1 MKKFTLCL
9 LAAFIVLNAKSQ
21 ITVSSNNNVGVGT
34 SAPNEKLEISG
45 SIRGNIA
52 GGALQINTASNG
64 YIQVGPQS
72 TSAAAIY
79 TDRTSFLFNHTVT
92 SWGGDFASYYTSDL
106 IFKTGVSYYNE
117 PGTVRMTIKN
127 SNGFVGIGT
136 TTPGYLLDVN
146 GVIRVLTTTY
156 QSDERLKN
164 NIKNVTGALTSLVSL
179 QGKTYKL
186 NPPATSSNVAVTVQ
200 SDTSMVKTTTPAL
213 DNALYDRN
221 HIGFLAQDVQKV
233 FPELVYEDKDG
244 MLSVDYISMIPILVE
259 SIKEQQAVIYELKAA
274 VEELKKKVGTQ

>member
-1 MKKFTLCL
+1 MKKFTLFL
-9 LAAFIVLNAKSQ
+9 FAAFIALNAKSQ
-21 ITVSSNNNVGVGT
+21 ITVNSLNNVGVGT
-34 SAPNEKLEISG
+34 STPNEKLEING
-45 SIRGNIA
+45 NIRGNIA

-64 YIQVGPQS
+64 YLQIGPQNS
-72 TSAAAIY
+72 TAAHIY
-79 TDRTSFLFNHTVT
+79 TDRPYFYFNHTIT
-92 SWGGDFASYYTSDL
+92 SSGGDFAAYNTSDL
-106 IFKTGVSYYNE
+106 LFKTGVSYYNTA
-117 PGTVRMTIKN
+117 GTVRMTIT
-127 SNGFVGIGT
+127 SSEGFVGIGT
-136 TTPGYLLDVN
+136 ITPEYLLDVN

-186 NPPATSSNVAVTVQ
+186 NPPATPSNVAGIVQ
-200 SDTSMVKTTTPAL
+200 SDTSLVQTATPAL

-244 MLSVDYISMIPILVE
+244 MLSVDYVSLIPILVE
-259 SIKEQQAVIYELKAA
+259 SLKEINLKLEALKN
-274 VEELKKKVGTQ
+274 ENEILKKKVGM